1 MRLTLRKTKAAPA
14 SGPSMVCCDT
24 NDTSRFASDI
34 EMIRKAPILLLSI
47 QAKEDSHE
55 H

>member
-1 MRLTLRKTKAAPA
+1 MGQTQREATAAPV
-14 SGPSMVCCDT
+14 SGSPMVCCDT

-34 EMIRKAPILLLSI
+34 EMIRRAPILLLSI
-47 QAKEDSHE
+47 QVKEDSHE